1 MTTLPVA
8 LLVSGT
14 AQGPVSCLD
23 APLSLWGGY
32 DIAEGVIID
41 ATHPNRGQ
49 ELAGRIVAMEARGS
63 SSSSSTLLE
72 AARSGTAPAA
82 IILPRAD
89 AILTIGS
96 LVAMDLYQVSIPI
109 VLLDAQHWATLGQAR
124 HATLDPTSAILILD

>member
-1 MTTLPVA
+1 MRALPVA
-8 LLVSGT
+8 LLVPGT
-14 AQGPVSCLD
+14 AKGPISCLY

-32 DIAEGVIID
+32 DIADGVIID

-49 ELAGRIVAMEARGS
+49 KLAGRIVAMEARGS

-96 LVAMDLYQVSIPI
+96 LMAMELYQVSIPI
-109 VLLDAQHWATLGQAR
+109 ALLDAQHWTALRGAR
-124 HATLDPTSAILILD
+124 HATLDRTSSVLTLD